1 MKLLE
6 LIPLRRFYVHAT
18 CFLLGILLAFSFE
31 PFKVPFLS
39 LIAIGTYFLI
49 NNYIF
54 ENFKR
59 YYKIFFFNGI
69 CFGFGFFL
77 LGMYWVSNSII
88 ELDAK
93 LFYVAPIIL
102 IFFPLSL
109 SIFFGVMQ
117 LINAF
122 LWSKFNSKL
131 FYFSSIWI
139 IFEFLRSV
147 LFTGLPWN
155 LVGYSWSWSLSYSQ
169 SASIFGIYGLGL
181 ITVFCSVCIFSYIAD
196 IKNKFYLLTAI
207 LILALLYLYGSY
219 RVNNNQT
226 IYSENELRI
235 IHTYFNQKDKWTKKS
250 IENTATMGSSNL
262 ITVFPETS
270 LGLNPSSPENWLVG
284 YIRRDQNKFYNSI
297 NYNGFTYDKKILV
310 PFGEYFP
317 LSSLMNILFSEN
329 KFFENELTKGSS
341 DQVFK
346 TNILPLIC
354 YEVIFPN
361 FVRNSISNNTNLL
374 VNISNDGWFGNF
386 SGPRQHFTHALF
398 RSIEL
403 GIPLV
408 RSSNKGFSGLISPI
422 GEILNVTN
430 IGKTT
435 YLDVKIP
442 EKLETT
448 VYREYGNLL
457 AYFLIVL
464 FFIIGYAI
472 RFKQNS

>member
-1 MKLLE
+1 MKLLGF
-6 LIPLRRFYVHAT
+6 IPLGRFYIHAT

-31 PFKVPFLS
+31 PFKVPFLP
-39 LIAIGTYFLI
+39 LITIGTYFLI

-270 LGLNPSSPENWLVG
+270 LGLNPSRQENWFVG

-346 TNILPLIC
+346 ANILPLIC

-386 SGPRQHFTHALF
+386 SGPQQHFTHALF

-403 GIPLV
+403 V
-408 RSSNKGFSGLISPI
+408 QLI
-422 GEILNVTN
+422 
-430 IGKTT
+430 
-435 YLDVKIP
+435 
-442 EKLETT
+442 
-448 VYREYGNLL
+448 
-457 AYFLIVL
+457 
-464 FFIIGYAI
+464 
-472 RFKQNS
+472 